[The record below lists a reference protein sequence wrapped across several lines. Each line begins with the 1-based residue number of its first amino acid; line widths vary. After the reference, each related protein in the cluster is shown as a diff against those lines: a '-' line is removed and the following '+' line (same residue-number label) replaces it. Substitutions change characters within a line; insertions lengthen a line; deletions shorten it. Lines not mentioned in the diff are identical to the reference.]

1 MTGKPIF
8 SLVVIFCC
16 SLILSCSSEKPA
28 HPPGGSNVDKI
39 LQPDPTEKTLKSTD
53 GTCQITV
60 PFNWSEETTLNK
72 DAKLQTA
79 MRMRDAFMVVF
90 VDQKDK
96 YGDIPLEGFA
106 QGAHKK
112 LTKRLTS
119 PEGTAPVKLT
129 IGGLPAIQ
137 YELTGKAGGSTS
149 SYIQTLVEGPIYFY
163 EILAWTPRAQTEKN
177 KPLFDEAVK
186 TFKEVAAQ

>member
-1 MTGKPIF
+1 MKGKLIF
-8 SLVVIFCC
+8 SLVVIYCC
-16 SLILSCSSEKPA
+16 SMILSCSEKPA
-28 HPPGGSNVDKI
+28 PPAGGSSVDKV
-39 LQPDPTEKTLKSTD
+39 LHPEPTEKTLKSTD

-79 MRMRDAFMVVF
+79 MRMRDAFILVF

-96 YGDIPLEGFA
+96 YGDIDLAGFA

-119 PEGTAPVKLT
+119 PEGAAPVNLT

-137 YELTGKAGGSTS
+137 YEMTGKAGGTTST
-149 SYIQTLVEGPIYFY
+149 YIQTLVEGPIYFY
-163 EILAWTPRAQTEKN
+163 EILAWTPKMQTEKN
-177 KPLFDEAVK
+177 KPLFDEAIK